1 MESTL
6 TTKDAFK
13 QIIKCSWV
21 ILVNTWNS
29 LNKAAHKYP
38 WVFIIS
44 ILIASSIISIVNI
57 GKARQERDA
66 SCKAMYKM
74 QQKIDTLEC
83 MVDKK

>member
-1 MESTL
+1 MTTL
-6 TTKDAFK
+6 EAFK
-13 QIIKCSWV
+13 QIYRCIGV
-21 ILVNTWNS
+21 ILSNS
-29 LNKAAHKYP
+29 WKALNKMVHRYP
-38 WVFIIS
+38 WVFI
-44 ILIASSIISIVNI
+44 LTVAFVSSLVSIVNI